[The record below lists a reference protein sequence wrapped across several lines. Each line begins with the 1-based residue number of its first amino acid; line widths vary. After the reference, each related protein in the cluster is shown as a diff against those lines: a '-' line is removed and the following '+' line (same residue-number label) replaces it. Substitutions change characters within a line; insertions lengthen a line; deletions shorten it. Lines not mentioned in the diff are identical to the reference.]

1 MLAQVFA
8 WTPPSRW
15 SAQAGGVML
24 LHGHVHVKLLMLVI
38 LLWIANPPG
47 CRSAFGPSRTVGD
60 LEDAVMDL
68 TRLAVDAGQFINR
81 AVQVKSFASLR
92 SECVMLAPCA
102 HKCAVNGVKLLFC
115 FSTRERTSARRTGRS
130 WSPGWRSCW
139 PWRTPPRPARTRS
152 CPRRRSYCS
161 PTPVRAGPI
170 LSYFTKLD
178 FYHTAWSL

>member
-1 MLAQVFA
+1 
-8 WTPPSRW
+8 
-15 SAQAGGVML
+15 
-24 LHGHVHVKLLMLVI
+24 
-38 LLWIANPPG
+38 
-47 CRSAFGPSRTVGD
+47 
-60 LEDAVMDL
+60 
-68 TRLAVDAGQFINR
+68 
-81 AVQVKSFASLR
+81 
-92 SECVMLAPCA
+92 MLAPCA

-115 FSTRERTSARRTGRS
+115 FSIRERTSARRTGRS

-178 FYHTAWSL
+178 FYHYCLKSLGTCFMLIDVNLNILSSIFYVNLLFFFSRSFARAIIFHSRTLRHV

>member
-1 MLAQVFA
+1 
-8 WTPPSRW
+8 
-15 SAQAGGVML
+15 
-24 LHGHVHVKLLMLVI
+24 
-38 LLWIANPPG
+38 
-47 CRSAFGPSRTVGD
+47 
-60 LEDAVMDL
+60 MDL

-139 PWRTPPRPARTRS
+139 PWQTPPRPARTRS

-178 FYHTAWSL
+178 FYHCCLKSLGPCFLLIDVNLNILSSKFYVNLFSKVLCQGNYISFKDFAACLD